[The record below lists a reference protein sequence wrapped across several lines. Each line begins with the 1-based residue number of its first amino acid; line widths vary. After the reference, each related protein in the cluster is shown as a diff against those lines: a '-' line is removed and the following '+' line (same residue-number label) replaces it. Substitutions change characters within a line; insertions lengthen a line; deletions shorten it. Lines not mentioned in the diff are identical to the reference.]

1 MKKRFGILLA
11 ILMIA
16 SICTVSVYAALQE
29 ITSGQIGSVEITG
42 TLYAYE
48 DYNSESYAYGR
59 TFLDPNT
66 GIQSAYCTVKVYPY
80 SNPRNP
86 ASTTASYTGSSIMTT
101 STISVTNGT
110 HAESTHNAEIIENGV
125 YSTLTEPLSITV
137 NY

>member
-1 MKKRFGILLA
+1 MKRRFGILLA

-16 SICTVSVYAALQE
+16 SICTVSIYAALQE

-48 DYNSESYAYGR
+48 DYNSKSYAYGK
-59 TFLDPNT
+59 TFLDPNI

-80 SNPRNP
+80 STSSNP
-86 ASTTASYTGSSIMTT
+86 ASTTANYTGSSIITT
-101 STISVTNGT
+101 STISVSNGT

-125 YSTLTEPLSITV
+125 YSTLSEPLSITV